1 MAAGWEEMT
10 AAVKMAFEG
19 NWYLLF
25 FFVGLVYLL
34 IAEKKWR
41 NFTIPVL
48 ILSALILNPFLYR
61 KLWVP
66 VLTYA
71 YWRTFWMIPIVPV
84 MAAAA
89 VSIAGKCRKK
99 SLKGAVCVCTA
110 VICLLGGHRVYDS
123 DTNRFFPITNAYK
136 LPQGV
141 IDVSDYLLAQEAHPR
156 ALVDSRLMCYI
167 HQYTMDIDLMYG
179 REAYGQYIL
188 AVGADQSAVFQQM
201 ESGNPDFQMIRQMMQ
216 NYSYTYL
223 VIDRAKIP
231 EGVQITDSG
240 FRFLADVN
248 DYSIYKVVQE

>member
-1 MAAGWEEMT
+1 M
-10 AAVKMAFEG
+10 
-19 NWYLLF
+19 
-25 FFVGLVYLL
+25 
-34 IAEKKWR
+34 
-41 NFTIPVL
+41 
-48 ILSALILNPFLYR
+48 
-61 KLWVP
+61 
-66 VLTYA
+66 
-71 YWRTFWMIPIVPV
+71 
-84 MAAAA
+84 
-89 VSIAGKCRKK
+89 
-99 SLKGAVCVCTA
+99 
-110 VICLLGGHRVYDS
+110 
-123 DTNRFFPITNAYK
+123 
-136 LPQGV
+136 
-141 IDVSDYLLAQEAHPR
+141 IDVSDYLLTQETHPR